1 MDVYIN
7 PLPPLHS
14 TKQTIKTYKKRNKSF
29 YIVEPCHVVRNLIQE
44 IQKGLAGSQSNL
56 FKITSCRSQADA
68 HELTFKKKMHTTR
81 QRFMHDWS
89 SVNVILLSNTLMKCA
104 FMKQNVRLPLV

>member
-1 MDVYIN
+1 MYFGSHLMDVYIN
-7 PLPPLHS
+7 PLPPPLHS

-68 HELTFKKKMHTTR
+68 HELTLKKKDAYNKT
-81 QRFMHDWS
+81 
-89 SVNVILLSNTLMKCA
+89 A
-104 FMKQNVRLPLV
+104 FHA

>member
-7 PLPPLHS
+7 PLLPPS
-14 TKQTIKTYKKRNKSF
+14 IPQNKQLKHIKKRNKSF

-68 HELTFKKKMHTTR
+68 HELTSKKKDAYNKT
-81 QRFMHDWS
+81 
-89 SVNVILLSNTLMKCA
+89 A
-104 FMKQNVRLPLV
+104 FHA